1 MPCQACNPGLSA
13 PYAASK
19 LLWLQRHEPQHWE
32 RLAHVLLPHDY
43 INFWLTGRLCME
55 VSPAGSKLAF

>member
-1 MPCQACNPGLSA
+1 MLLASA
-13 PYAASK
+13 PPCAASK

-32 RLAHVLLPHDY
+32 RLAHVLLPHDF

-55 VSPAGSKLAF
+55 ARPRGSGWAMCVCV